1 MPRKSVKPDKNM
13 YFQSREKAGLTRD
26 AASELMEFISSD
38 RIERIES
45 GKSEPHPDEIL
56 KMSECYNDPLMAN
69 HYCTSECPIGRKYIP
84 QVTDAEL
91 AAIVLQIMDS
101 INGLS
106 ESKNK
111 LVSITSDG
119 VISDDEKPEFEAICN
134 QLDRISSAA
143 TTLKFWMEY
152 KIK

>member
-1 MPRKSVKPDKNM
+1 M
-13 YFQSREKAGLTRD
+13 YFKSREKAGLTRD
-26 AASELMEFISSD
+26 AASELMEFISAD

-45 GKSEPHPDEIL
+45 GKSEPHPDEVL
-56 KMSECYNDPLMAN
+56 RMGECYHDPFMAN

-84 QVTDAEL
+84 QVTEAEL
-91 AAIVLQIMDS
+91 AVIVLQIMDS
-101 INGLS
+101 INSLS

-111 LVSITSDG
+111 LISITSDG
-119 VISDDEKPEFEAICN
+119 VISDDEKPDFESICE

-143 TTLKFWMEY
+143 ATLKLWMEY